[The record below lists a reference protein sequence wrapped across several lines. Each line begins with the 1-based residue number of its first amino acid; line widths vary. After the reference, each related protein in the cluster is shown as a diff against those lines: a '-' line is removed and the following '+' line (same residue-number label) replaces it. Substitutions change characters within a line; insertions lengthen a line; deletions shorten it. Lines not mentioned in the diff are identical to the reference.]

1 MLALMLLAG
10 LLGGCNEILW
20 RSDLQ
25 GALRQAKSDGR
36 LVLVYY
42 WSPLSGDCLK
52 MDGGVF
58 RNSDVIK
65 AMAGTIPVRLM
76 SGFNRDWARQ
86 VGVSKVPA
94 FAMYRGDGQLL
105 RVREGI
111 MDEGR
116 FRAFVVS
123 GKLSD

>member
-1 MLALMLLAG
+1 VLCAG

-20 RSDLQ
+20 RPDLQ
-25 GALRQAKSDGR
+25 GALEQAKSDGR

-42 WSPLSGDCLK
+42 WSPMSRDCLK
-52 MDGGVF
+52 MDGSVF
-58 RNSDVIK
+58 RSKDVIHT
-65 AMAGTIPVRLM
+65 MAGTIPVRLM
-76 SGFNRDWARQ
+76 SGFHHEWARQ
-86 VGVSKVPA
+86 VGVSKAPA

-105 RVREGI
+105 RVREGLL
-111 MDEGR
+111 DEGR